1 MRGEKK
7 EILESVKML
16 EKYNES
22 FQPLYYKYSDDITE
36 ILQDYEEKIKKSEE
50 KDSHW
55 LIDLSNLIVG
65 KVKNE
70 EYDEAVR
77 LITENYH
84 LVNEVINQ
92 RRDIAAKL
100 YYSWGDLLIKFGG
113 TIENILF
120 GLEMFDNAIAQIQ
133 KRRQVYHQEE
143 RAALAQEYE
152 LIIREYLCFSGM
164 FYSAKDI
171 KSEIMQKLK
180 KEIIDKMSMCL
191 PLSVIE
197 QKKYYMKNRIS
208 DELERKHNKLQHLK
222 KEYAIMLKGNSI
234 EDVNVQAIAKEIE
247 ILTNEL
253 IHKHPYYMPLER
265 FQGTDW
271 KELKKNLKPNEVVYQ
286 YVLTEMVMVSILVT
300 SEWIDIRTKFFD
312 VRYDTPYNGMKK
324 YGQIMESNIAGDDE
338 IRYYS
343 SMVSEFVAGHLCEY
357 VFNHKIK
364 SVYVIPDISKSIFPI
379 AAVQYKGTYL
389 IDEVEEIVNFIDY
402 VQLINS
408 LNIEVDDIR
417 IVNKVF
423 GKREETSIHYINK
436 WLEEHPMKNVVS
448 ITDCS
453 DDLHTVSLE

>member
-1 MRGEKK
+1 M
-7 EILESVKML
+7 
-16 EKYNES
+16 
-22 FQPLYYKYSDDITE
+22 
-36 ILQDYEEKIKKSEE
+36 
-50 KDSHW
+50 
-55 LIDLSNLIVG
+55 G

-171 KSEIMQKLK
+171 KSEIKQKLK

-208 DELERKHNKLQHLK
+208 DELERKHNKLQH
-222 KEYAIMLKGNSI
+222 
-234 EDVNVQAIAKEIE
+234 
-247 ILTNEL
+247 
-253 IHKHPYYMPLER
+253 
-265 FQGTDW
+265 
-271 KELKKNLKPNEVVYQ
+271 
-286 YVLTEMVMVSILVT
+286 
-300 SEWIDIRTKFFD
+300 
-312 VRYDTPYNGMKK
+312 
-324 YGQIMESNIAGDDE
+324 
-338 IRYYS
+338 
-343 SMVSEFVAGHLCEY
+343 
-357 VFNHKIK
+357 
-364 SVYVIPDISKSIFPI
+364 
-379 AAVQYKGTYL
+379 
-389 IDEVEEIVNFIDY
+389 
-402 VQLINS
+402 
-408 LNIEVDDIR
+408 
-417 IVNKVF
+417 
-423 GKREETSIHYINK
+423 
-436 WLEEHPMKNVVS
+436 
-448 ITDCS
+448 
-453 DDLHTVSLE
+453 